1 MDGPQL
7 LERLGVALAIGLL
20 IGVERHW
27 RERDA
32 APGKRAAGLRT
43 FGLIGLT
50 AGVAAAVA
58 PDPVWL
64 GLVLL
69 SVVGPVAWFE
79 RVEAAASGN
88 VSVTTVVAAALTFA
102 LGALAVLGEVTPA
115 AAAAVAAVGLLAL
128 RERLHGFVSRLT
140 WPELRSAIVLLAM
153 TLIALPVIPNREFA
167 ELGGL
172 NPARLWLFTVV
183 LAAVSF
189 AGYVAAR
196 LFGAERGR
204 IAAGALGGLVS
215 STAVV
220 LASGRAAREGQP
232 GAAAA
237 ALAAGAVAWARTA
250 LLVALLAPSLL
261 PRLLPALAAGALAQA
276 AVAFLLTRLRGPA
289 GAAAPPEAGNPLE
302 LLPVLR
308 MAALIAAIGLAARG
322 AAGWFGDSGLLA
334 VAALS
339 GLADTD
345 ALIASVAGLLLG
357 GLSDSVGALAIAIAL
372 ASNGLAKAGYAF
384 ALGTVGFGLRYGAGT
399 LAALLVAAAFLWPWT
414 PGS

>member
-1 MDGPQL
+1 MADPQL
-7 LERLGVALAIGLL
+7 VERLGVALAIGLL

-32 APGKRAAGLRT
+32 APGQRAAGLRT

-50 AGVAAAVA
+50 GGVAAAIS
-58 PDPVWL
+58 PEPIWL

-69 SVVGPVAWFE
+69 AIVGPLAWFE
-79 RVEAAASGN
+79 RAEAAVSGS
-88 VSVTTVVAAALTFA
+88 VSVTTVVAAALTCA
-102 LGALAVLGEVTPA
+102 LGALAVLGEIAAA
-115 AAAAVAAVGLLAL
+115 AAAAVGAVALLAL

-140 WPELRSAIVLLAM
+140 WPELRSAIALLAM
-153 TLIALPVIPNREFA
+153 TLIALPVIPDREFA

-172 NPARLWLFTVV
+172 NPARLWLFTVI
-183 LAAVSF
+183 LAGVSF

-204 IAAGALGGLVS
+204 VAAGALGGMVS

-220 LASGRAAREGQP
+220 LASARAAREGQP

-237 ALAAGAVAWARTA
+237 ALAAGAVAWVRTA
-250 LLVALLAPSLL
+250 LLVGLLAPSVA
-261 PRLLPALAAGALAQA
+261 PRLLPALAAGALVQA
-276 AVAFLLTRLRGPA
+276 AAALLLLRVRGAAGPA
-289 GAAAPPEAGNPLE
+289 EPPDSGNPLE

-308 MAALIAAIGLAARG
+308 MAVLIAAIGVAARA
-322 AAGWFGDSGLLA
+322 AAGWFGDSGLLS

-345 ALIASVAGLLLG
+345 ALIASVSGLLLG
-357 GLSDSVGALAIAIAL
+357 GLSDAVGALAIAIAL

-384 ALGTVGFGLRYGAGT
+384 ALGTAGFGLRYGAGT
-399 LAALLVAAAFLWPWT
+399 LAALLVAALLLGRWM
-414 PGS
+414 PG

>member
-1 MDGPQL
+1 MVDPQL

-50 AGVAAAVA
+50 GGVAAAVS

-69 SVVGPVAWFE
+69 SVIGPVAWFE
-79 RVEAAASGN
+79 RAEAAASGS
-88 VSVTTVVAAALTFA
+88 VSVTTVIAAGLTLA
-102 LGALAVLGEVTPA
+102 LGALAVLGQVTAA
-115 AAAAVAAVGLLAL
+115 AAAAVGAVALLAL

-140 WPELRSAIVLLAM
+140 WPELRSALVLLAM
-153 TLIALPVIPNREFA
+153 TLIALPVIPDREFA
-167 ELGGL
+167 ALGGL
-172 NPARLWLFTVV
+172 NPARLWLFTVI
-183 LAAVSF
+183 LAGVSF
-189 AGYVAAR
+189 AGYVAAK

-204 IAAGALGGLVS
+204 VAAGALGGLVS

-237 ALAAGAVAWARTA
+237 ALAAGAVAWVRTA
-250 LLVALLAPSLL
+250 VLIVLLAPPVVL
-261 PRLLPALAAGALAQA
+261 RLLPALVAGALVQA
-276 AVAFLLTRLRGPA
+276 AAALLLIRLRGSS
-289 GAAAPPEAGNPLE
+289 AASAPPEARNPLE

-308 MAALIAAIGLAARG
+308 MAALIAAIGLAARAG
-322 AAGWFGDSGLLA
+322 AAWFGDSALLA
-334 VAALS
+334 VAGLS

-345 ALIASVAGLLLG
+345 ALIASVSGLLAAGLSAG
-357 GLSDSVGALAIAIAL
+357 TGALAIAIAVT
-372 ASNGLAKAGYAF
+372 ANGLAKSVYAF
-384 ALGTVGFGLRYGAGT
+384 AFGTPGFGVRYAAGT
-399 LAALLVAAAFLWPWT
+399 LAALAVAAPFVLA
-414 PGS
+414 

>member
-1 MDGPQL
+1 MDDPQL
-7 LERLGVALAIGLL
+7 LQRLGVALAIGLL

-43 FGLIGLT
+43 FGLIGLSG
-50 AGVAAAVA
+50 GVAAAVS

-64 GLVLL
+64 GLALL
-69 SVVGPVAWFE
+69 AIVGPVAWFE
-79 RVEAAASGN
+79 RAEALASGS

-102 LGALAVLGEVTPA
+102 LGALAMRGEV
-115 AAAAVAAVGLLAL
+115 AVAAASAVGALALLAL

-153 TLIALPVIPNREFA
+153 TLIALPVIPDREFV

-172 NPARLWLFTVV
+172 NPARLWLFTVI
-183 LAAVSF
+183 LAGVSF

-204 IAAGALGGLVS
+204 IAAGAFGGMVS

-237 ALAAGAVAWARTA
+237 ALAAGAVAWVRTA
-250 LLVALLAPSLL
+250 LLILLLAPSVA
-261 PRLLPALAAGALAQA
+261 PRLLPALAAGALVQA
-276 AVAFLLTRLRGPA
+276 AAALLLVRLRGA
-289 GAAAPPEAGNPLE
+289 DGAAEPPHAGNPLE

-308 MAALIAAIGLAARG
+308 MAALIAAIGLAARAG
-322 AAGWFGDSGLLA
+322 AAWFGDSGLLA
-334 VAALS
+334 VAGIS

-345 ALIASVAGLLLG
+345 ALIASVSGLLLG
-357 GLSDSVGALAIAIAL
+357 GLSDRIGALAIAIAL
-372 ASNGLAKAGYAF
+372 ASNGLAKSAYAF
-384 ALGTVGFGLRYGAGT
+384 AFGTPGFGLRFAAGT
-399 LAALLVAAAFLWPWT
+399 LAALAVAAPFALA
-414 PGS
+414 

>member
-1 MDGPQL
+1 MDDPRL

-20 IGVERHW
+20 VGVERHW

-50 AGVAAAVA
+50 GGVAAAVS

-69 SVVGPVAWFE
+69 AVVAPVAWFE
-79 RVEAAASGN
+79 RAEAAASGS
-88 VSVTTVVAAALTFA
+88 VSVTTVTAAALTCA
-102 LGALAVLGEVTPA
+102 LGALAVLGQVTAA
-115 AAAAVAAVGLLAL
+115 AAAAVGAVGLLAL

-153 TLIALPVIPNREFA
+153 TLIAMPVIPDREYP

-172 NPARLWLFTVV
+172 NPARLWLFTVI
-183 LAAVSF
+183 LAGVSF

-196 LFGAERGR
+196 MFGAERGR

-220 LASGRAAREGQP
+220 LASARASRDGQP

-237 ALAAGAVAWARTA
+237 ALAAGGVAWVRTA
-250 LLVALLAPSLL
+250 LLVGLLAPSVG
-261 PRLLPALAAGALAQA
+261 PRLWPALLAGAAVQA
-276 AVAFLLTRLRGPA
+276 AAALALLARAAPA
-289 GAAAPPEAGNPLE
+289 AAAPPGSGNPLE
-302 LLPVLR
+302 LGPVLR
-308 MAALIAAIGLAARG
+308 MAALIAAIGLAARAG
-322 AAGWFGDSGLLA
+322 AAWFGDSGLLA
-334 VAALS
+334 VAAVS
-339 GLADTD
+339 GVADTD
-345 ALIASVAGLLLG
+345 ALIASVSGLLLG
-357 GLSDSVGALAIAIAL
+357 GLPDRTGALAIAIAL
-372 ASNGLAKAGYAF
+372 AANGLAKTGYAF
-384 ALGTVGFGLRYGAGT
+384 ALGTAGFGLRYAAGT
-399 LAALLVAAAFLWPWT
+399 LLALAVAAPFVLR
-414 PGS
+414 

>member
-1 MDGPQL
+1 MADPQL

-50 AGVAAAVA
+50 GGVAAAIS

-69 SVVGPVAWFE
+69 AVVGPVAWFE
-79 RVEAAASGN
+79 RAEAAASGS
-88 VSVTTVVAAALTFA
+88 VSVTTVVAAALTCA
-102 LGALAVLGEVTPA
+102 LGALAVAGEVTAA
-115 AAAAVAAVGLLAL
+115 AAAAVGAVALLAL

-153 TLIALPVIPNREFA
+153 TLIALPVIPNREFP

-172 NPARLWLFTVV
+172 NPARLWLFTVI
-183 LAAVSF
+183 LAGVSF
-189 AGYVAAR
+189 AGYVAAK

-220 LASGRAAREGQP
+220 LASARAARDGQP

-237 ALAAGAVAWARTA
+237 ALAAGAVAWVRTA
-250 LLVALLAPSLL
+250 LLVALLAPSVG
-261 PRLLPALAAGALAQA
+261 PRLWPALAAGALVQGA
-276 AVAFLLTRLRGPA
+276 AALLLLARAAPA
-289 GAAAPPEAGNPLE
+289 AAAPPGSGNPLE
-302 LLPVLR
+302 LDQVLR
-308 MAALIAAIGLAARG
+308 MAALIAVIGVAAR
-322 AAGWFGDSGLLA
+322 AAAAWFGDSGLLA

-345 ALIASVAGLLLG
+345 ALIASVSGLLLG
-357 GLSDSVGALAIAIAL
+357 GLSDSVGALAIAAAL
-372 ASNGLAKAGYAF
+372 ASNGMAKTGYAF
-384 ALGTVGFGLRYGAGT
+384 AFGGLGFGLRYAAGT
-399 LAALLVAAAFLWPWT
+399 LAALALAAPLVLR
-414 PGS
+414 